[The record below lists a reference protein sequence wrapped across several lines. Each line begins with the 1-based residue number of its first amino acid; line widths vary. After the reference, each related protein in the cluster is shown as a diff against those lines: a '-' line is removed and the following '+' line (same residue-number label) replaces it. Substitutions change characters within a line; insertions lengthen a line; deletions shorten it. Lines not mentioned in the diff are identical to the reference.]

1 MCNVE
6 TLIPV
11 GAEATINVKLNG
23 KPVTAYPNETILS
36 AARRHDFY
44 IPTLCELADIDHTPG
59 TCQ

>member
-11 GAEATINVKLNG
+11 GAEATINVKING
-23 KPVTAYPNETILS
+23 KALTAYPNETILS

-44 IPTLCELADIDHTPG
+44 IPTLCELAGVAAPPRR
-59 TCQ
+59 